1 MVNPNVTGPK
11 DGNGIAISE
20 CPPSIMRRGASN
32 HSIASGLAI
41 MDMDTMDDDI
51 GDELDGNAGTK
62 GNVDIGATTIDGL
75 EAVHDEFLLEGN
87 HHVPLEHD
95 P

>member
-1 MVNPNVTGPK
+1 
-11 DGNGIAISE
+11 
-20 CPPSIMRRGASN
+20 
-32 HSIASGLAI
+32 

-75 EAVHDEFLLEGN
+75 EAVHDEFLLEGD